1 MDSLLSVTSGLNRLN
16 YQNYKMKRITKILGK
31 LKDLKS
37 RFDKGERKLK
47 RVRSGIGCVVFD
59 ESGRVADVS
68 KWK

>member
-1 MDSLLSVTSGLNRLN
+1 
-16 YQNYKMKRITKILGK
+16 MKRITKILGK